1 MENENGLKIES
12 LVETNVGSKLAT
24 CLANVSYLPDELA
37 YRLVKQEY
45 KSFLYNIE
53 KFEELNFLKENTRFI
68 TFLIQVCMEEEL
80 SYEDRIYCNSMIYNM
95 FPVNQYLA
103 KLYTFLIT
111 IVNNNMTHKIM
122 NICEFNQVSSS
133 YIAVAR
139 KSSFSFDENITR
151 LISSIICIGL
161 DASNDISVDKIEK
174 LFNLI
179 YPDTKEISQ
188 VFLHLLKDNY
198 IYRSDEEWITSD
210 IIYISNM
217 INKAVLNIIESK
229 DEPVIDNI
237 LMQVHNMISI
247 EGLEYEDLRFSLKKL
262 DKSIYPKINTSINN
276 LYRNDIYLK

>member
-103 KLYTFLIT
+103 KLYTFLST

-198 IYRSDEEWITSD
+198 IYRSDEDWITSD

-262 DKSIYPKINTSINN
+262 DKSIYQKINASINN

>member
-103 KLYTFLIT
+103 KLYTFLST

-179 YPDTKEISQ
+179 YPGTKEISQ

-198 IYRSDEEWITSD
+198 IYRSDEDWITSD

-262 DKSIYPKINTSINN
+262 GKSIYPKINASINN

>member
-37 YRLVKQEY
+37 YSLVKQEY

-103 KLYTFLIT
+103 KLYTFLST

-161 DASNDISVDKIEK
+161 DVSNNISVDKIEK

>member
-1 MENENGLKIES
+1 MENENSLKIES

-95 FPVNQYLA
+95 FPANQYLA
-103 KLYTFLIT
+103 KLYTFLST

-161 DASNDISVDKIEK
+161 DVSNNISVDKIEK

-262 DKSIYPKINTSINN
+262 DKSIYPKINASINN